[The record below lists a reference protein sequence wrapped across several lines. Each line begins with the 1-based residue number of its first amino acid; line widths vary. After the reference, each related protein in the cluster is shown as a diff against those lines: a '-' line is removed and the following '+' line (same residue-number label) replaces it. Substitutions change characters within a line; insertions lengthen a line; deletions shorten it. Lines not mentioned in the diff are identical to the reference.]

1 MFHQG
6 GFTMKRFSAI
16 TLILIFALTL
26 PATLLAKS
34 SVQKLKD
41 PVTKYAEYDLVVEE
55 ILNQGDQAV
64 LDLIALLQE
73 KITTTDPDEAK
84 RQLGA
89 QVCAMNLLGELKA
102 KDALAVLKQ
111 LLENEDN
118 LSAVYNSARTIGS
131 IGGNNAFQILEE
143 VFVNAGSL
151 RYADNNEERKKAA
164 ITGMGLCENKKAIPY
179 LIAEMNNVNSDE
191 VTRIYAAGSLG
202 LLGVADGLSVATSGL
217 GSNDEYVRM
226 AAVRALGIIGS
237 TSSISDLTPLLDST
251 YVYKKNAKVA
261 IFQIETAQLPDD
273 KKVDFILKQLMKD
286 PKTTELVQWGTFKLK
301 KINTS
306 SSKNALE
313 SMSLLEGEDF
323 ATLKQAAKVRAK
335 TMK

>member
-1 MFHQG
+1 
-6 GFTMKRFSAI
+6 MKRFSAI
-16 TLILIFALTL
+16 TLILIFALSA

-41 PVTKYAEYDLVVEE
+41 PVTKYAEYDVVVEE
-55 ILNQGDQAV
+55 ILNQGDQAT
-64 LDLIALLQE
+64 LDLIALIQE
-73 KITTTDPDEAK
+73 KISATDPDEAQ
-84 RQLGA
+84 RHWGA
-89 QVCAMNLLGELKA
+89 QVSAMNLLGELKA
-102 KDALAVLKQ
+102 KDALAVLQ
-111 LLENEDN
+111 GMLENSDN
-118 LSAVYNSARTIGS
+118 LSAVYNAARTIGN
-131 IGGNNAFQILEE
+131 IGGNTAFQILEE

-151 RYADNNEERKKAA
+151 RYANNNEERKKAA

-179 LIAEMNNVNSDE
+179 LIAEMNNPNADE

-202 LLGVADGLSVATSGL
+202 LLGISDGLSVANAGL

-237 TSSISDLTPLLDST
+237 TSSISDLTGLLDPSVA
-251 YVYKKNAKVA
+251 YVYRKNAKVS

-273 KKVDFILKQLMKD
+273 QKVDYIQKQLMKN
-286 PKTTELVQWGTFKLK
+286 PKSTEFVQWGTLKLK
-301 KINTS
+301 KINS
-306 SSKNALE
+306 PAAKKALE
-313 SMSLLEGEDF
+313 TMSLLDGEDF

>member
-1 MFHQG
+1 
-6 GFTMKRFSAI
+6 MKRFSAI
-16 TLILIFALTL
+16 TLILIFSLTA
-26 PATLLAKS
+26 PAALLAKS

-41 PVTKYAEYDLVVEE
+41 PVTQYAEYDLVVEE
-55 ILNQGDQAV
+55 ILNQGDPAV
-64 LDLIALLQE
+64 QDLIALLQE
-73 KITTTDPDEAK
+73 KISTADPDEA
-84 RQLGA
+84 RRHWGA

-111 LLENEDN
+111 LLENSDN
-118 LSAVYNSARTIGS
+118 LSAVYNAARAIGS

-179 LIAEMNNVNSDE
+179 LVAEMNNVNSDE

-202 LLGVADGLSVATSGL
+202 LLGVADGLNVATAGL
-217 GSNDEYVRM
+217 GSDDEYVRM

-237 TSSISDLTPLLDST
+237 TSSIPELSALLGSNVS
-251 YVYKKNAKVA
+251 YVYRKTAKVA

-273 KKVDFILKQLMKD
+273 QQVVYIQKQLMKN
-286 PKTTELVQWGTFKLK
+286 PKTTEFIQWGTLKLK
-301 KINTS
+301 KINS
-306 SSKNALE
+306 PAAKKALE
-313 SMSLLEGEDF
+313 EMAILDGEDF
-323 ATLKQAAKVRAK
+323 AALKQAAKVRAK